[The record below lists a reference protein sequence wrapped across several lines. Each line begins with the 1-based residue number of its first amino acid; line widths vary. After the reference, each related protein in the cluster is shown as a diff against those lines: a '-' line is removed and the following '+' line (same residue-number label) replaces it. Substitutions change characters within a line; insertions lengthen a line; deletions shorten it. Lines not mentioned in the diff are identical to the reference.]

1 MYANQFISGF
11 APSHSWR
18 SHAGQPSGRQQAGLA
33 SGFFLGAAGAGA
45 AVAAVSVLPK
55 VAPAPAA
62 VEAVAPAAKPAP
74 EKGGGYSL
82 SEHVKRYY
90 KTASA

>member
-1 MYANQFISGF
+1 MQDSQA
-11 APSHSWR
+11 
-18 SHAGQPSGRQQAGLA
+18 AGNKPA
-33 SGFFLGAAGAGA
+33 SRRGFFLGAAGAGA

-55 VAPAPAA
+55 VVDTPVA
-62 VEAVAPAAKPAP
+62 VEAAAPAAKPAP

>member
-1 MYANQFISGF
+1 MQDS
-11 APSHSWR
+11 
-18 SHAGQPSGRQQAGLA
+18 QATGTKPA
-33 SGFFLGAAGAGA
+33 SRRGFFIGAASAGA

-55 VAPAPAA
+55 VTPTTAA
-62 VEAVAPAAKPAP
+62 VEAAAPAIKPAP